1 MKSAIENKKGIE
13 FTLQFI
19 IGAILV
25 MVALMVAF
33 KFFDLAKSA
42 IGALPG

>member
-1 MKSAIENKKGIE
+1 MKSEIKNKKGIE

-19 IGAILV
+19 IGTVLV

-33 KFFDLAKSA
+33 KFYELAKGA